1 VSCSSLV
8 TPGLTRGPAALA
20 AVRISGTPVQVR
32 GDGEWLERLASIP
45 VGYSEGVYEG
55 RRWGVT
61 SAVSA
66 DGRRRWLYGE
76 ELGGPGRVS
85 FNLYR
90 TAAGLALRPCEMSA
104 EWVTAFVL
112 GYVPD

>member
-1 VSCSSLV
+1 MA
-8 TPGLTRGPAALA
+8 RLA
-20 AVRISGTPVQVR
+20 A
-32 GDGEWLERLASIP
+32 IP
-45 VGYSEGVYEG
+45 VGYGEGVFAG

-61 SAVSA
+61 SAVSD

-90 TAAGLALRPCEMSA
+90 LAGGRMALRPCEMSA
-104 EWVTAFVL
+104 TWVKQFVL
-112 GYVPD
+112 GYQPD